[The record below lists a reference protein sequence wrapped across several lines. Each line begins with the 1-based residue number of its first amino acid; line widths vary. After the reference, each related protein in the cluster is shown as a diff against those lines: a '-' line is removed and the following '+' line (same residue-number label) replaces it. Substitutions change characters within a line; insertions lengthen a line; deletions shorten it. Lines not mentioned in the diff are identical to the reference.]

1 MLSID
6 SFIRTHE
13 VNENDNSAMLEVVE
27 CFETVAQEGKCAVH
41 LWHHTRKAGAGEQTT
56 VASAR
61 GAGAIADAFRS
72 YRMLETMTSK
82 EHAQL
87 LGIAPDL
94 LPPGFY
100 FRGFNGKRNFA
111 PPAEHSDWFK
121 LVNVEIANGD
131 ALGVATS
138 WAYPAMMEAIPAPL
152 AARILTDI
160 GRGIPNGR
168 RFSNHNRAGVRSAWP
183 IVQKYCPTKTEAQC
197 RHAIGKWVTLGAL
210 YEDTYYDPID
220 RKNRLGLF
228 AREAAEELPPEL
240 DDDAA

>member
-1 MLSID
+1 M
-6 SFIRTHE
+6 
-13 VNENDNSAMLEVVE
+13 
-27 CFETVAQEGKCAVH
+27 H

-121 LVNVEIANGD
+121 LVNIEIANGD

-138 WAYPAMMEAIPAPL
+138 WAYPATMEAIPAPL

-160 GRGIPNGR
+160 GRGMPNGR
-168 RFSNHNRAGVRSAWP
+168 RFSNHNRAGVRAGLADRAEVLPNQDRSPMPPRDREVGHLGCAIRGHLLRP
-183 IVQKYCPTKTEAQC
+183 DRPERPTRVVCP
-197 RHAIGKWVTLGAL
+197 
-210 YEDTYYDPID
+210 
-220 RKNRLGLF
+220 
-228 AREAAEELPPEL
+228 
-240 DDDAA
+240 